1 MSVPSGGELLVS
13 AGAGEG
19 DQVYITDC
27 ATGQVRAVVV
37 KVVIMVTIA
46 THTGGA
52 GQARPRGPRD
62 VRLHVG
68 GEARVRVGGPG
79 RGRRVLGHA
88 HRGHS
93 AQGPARHRSVT
104 HGY

>member
-1 MSVPSGGELLVS
+1 MS

-37 KVVIMVTIA
+37 MVTMVTIA
-46 THTGGA
+46 TCTGGA

-62 VRLHVG
+62 VCLHVG
-68 GEARVRVGGPG
+68 GEARVRVRGPG